1 MKGIV
6 LAGGSGTRLHPITRA
21 ISKQLVPVYDKPLVY
36 YPIAT
41 LMLAGVRE
49 VLIITTPQDKDQ
61 FVRLLGDGSQWG
73 MELSYATQDAPN
85 GLAEA
90 FLIGADFIGDGT
102 VALVLGDNLFFGPG
116 LGTRL
121 RDNVDVAG
129 AHVFA
134 YQVSRPEAYGVV
146 EFAPDGQ
153 VLSIEE
159 KPAQPKS
166 PYAVPGLYFYDNSV
180 VDIARSLRPS
190 ARGELEISDVN
201 ATYLKRG
208 ELTVTPLPRGTAW
221 LDTGTFENLME
232 AGQFVRTIEARQGLK
247 VSCPEEIAW
256 RNGWIDDAQLARHA
270 EALAKSGYGD
280 YLDRLLRM
288 GQ

>member
-21 ISKQLVPVYDKPLVY
+21 ISKQLAPVYDKPLIY

-49 VLIITTPQDKDQ
+49 VLIITTPRDEEQ
-61 FVRLLGDGSQWG
+61 FARLLGDGSQWG
-73 MELSYATQDAPN
+73 MQLTYATQDAPN

-90 FLIGADFIGDGT
+90 FLIGADFIGEDT

-121 RDNVDVAG
+121 QDNVEVVG

-134 YQVSRPEAYGVV
+134 YQVSHPEAYGVV
-146 EFAPDGQ
+146 EFAADGQ

-159 KPAQPKS
+159 KPSAPRS
-166 PYAVPGLYFYDNSV
+166 SYAVPGLYFYDNSV
-180 VDIARSLRPS
+180 IDIARSLAPS
-190 ARGELEISDVN
+190 PRGELEISDVN
-201 ATYLKRG
+201 AAYLERG
-208 ELTVTPLPRGTAW
+208 ELTVTALPRGTAW

-256 RNGWIDDAQLARHA
+256 RNGWIDDDELARHA
-270 EALAKSGYGD
+270 KDLAKSGYGD
-280 YLDRLLRM
+280 YLARILEGRR
-288 GQ
+288 